1 MAVTGTVLVLFVV
14 VHVSGNLLMF
24 RGPEAMNGYAALLKS
39 SATILWSIRLVLL
52 ACVGLH
58 VHAAWSLTRQ
68 NRAARP
74 DRYTR
79 LERQSATFSAVSLRV
94 GGVVLLAFI
103 VFHLLHFTTG
113 TVHPQ
118 FDVRDVYGNV
128 IIGFGVPVVVA
139 FYLVAMVAL
148 ALHLHHG
155 IWSLFQTMG
164 WNHPHLNP
172 ARRRIAT
179 LLALLIPAGFSAI
192 VLAAAFGVIQ

>member
-1 MAVTGTVLVLFVV
+1 MAVTGTVLVLFVI

-39 SATILWSIRLVLL
+39 SAAILWSVRLVLL
-52 ACVGLH
+52 ASVGLH

-74 DRYTR
+74 AGYVR
-79 LERQSATFSAVSLRV
+79 LERQAATFSAVSLRI

-103 VFHLLHFTTG
+103 IFHLLHFTTG

-118 FDVRDVYGNV
+118 FDAHDPYGNV
-128 IIGFGVPVVVA
+128 IIGFGVPAVVV
-139 FYLVAMVAL
+139 FYLVAMAAL

-164 WNHPHLNP
+164 WNHPHVNP
-172 ARRRIAT
+172 ARRRLAT
-179 LLALLIPAGFSAI
+179 ALALLVPAGFSAI
-192 VLAAAFGVIQ
+192 VLATAFGVIQ

>member
-1 MAVTGTVLVLFVV
+1 MAVTGTVLALFVV

-39 SATILWSIRLVLL
+39 SAAILWSVRLVLL
-52 ACVGLH
+52 ASVGLH
-58 VHAAWSLTRQ
+58 IHAAWSLTRQ

-74 DRYTR
+74 ERYAR

-103 VFHLLHFTTG
+103 LFHLLHFTTG

-118 FDVRDVYGNV
+118 FDAHDPYGNV

-164 WNHPHLNP
+164 WNHPHVNP

-179 LLALLIPAGFSAI
+179 ALALLIPAGFSAI